1 MYTSVGKAAFRGLAQ
16 ILIPES
22 DGENS
27 SHDSPLTSKATLD
40 IWSTNGLGLVQ
51 VWAIRLLNPD
61 IKRNSSK
68 KVDTQFL
75 ESLFITICFI

>member
-16 ILIPES
+16 IFIPES

-61 IKRNSSK
+61 IKRSSTK

-75 ESLFITICFI
+75 ESLFITVCFF